1 MPKIEEYL
9 DYREYLHAFYRE
21 RKERKGF
28 FSYRLLGRQ
37 VGMDASLLAKVL
49 QKERHIADDSIPAFV
64 AALKLNAR
72 EAEYFGNMVHFGKA
86 RSDAQAKVH
95 FERMMNLRRIP
106 ARRLEGKHFAY
117 FASWRHAA
125 IRALLEFYEFRGDF
139 KALAAQLN
147 PPVTPREARES
158 IKLLKELDLVRDDGT
173 GRLVPSDKAIT
184 TGERW
189 ASVAVASFQ
198 KETIAL
204 AGEAL
209 ERHPRE
215 NRDVSTITMSVN
227 RNDIAEIKERLAE
240 FRSSIVKLANESESP
255 EVVCHLNL
263 QLIPLSVFPKEARP

>member
-1 MPKIEEYL
+1 MPKIEEFL
-9 DYREYLHAFYRE
+9 DYREYLHAFYKE
-21 RKERKGF
+21 RKERKGY
-28 FSYRLLGRQ
+28 FSYRLLGRL

-49 QKERHIADDSIPAFV
+49 QKERHIADESIPAFV
-64 AALKLNAR
+64 SALKLNAR
-72 EAEYFGNMVHFGKA
+72 EGEYFENLVHFGKA
-86 RSDAQAKVH
+86 RSDAQAKVY
-95 FERMMNLRRIP
+95 FERMMKLQRVP
-106 ARRLEGKHFAY
+106 SRRLEGRHFAY
-117 FASWRHAA
+117 FSSWRHAA
-125 IRALLEFYEFRGDF
+125 IRALLEFYEFRGDY
-139 KALAAQLN
+139 KTLAAQLN
-147 PPVTPREARES
+147 PPVTPKEARES
-158 IKLLKELDLVRDDGT
+158 VKLLKELDLVKDDGT

-215 NRDVSTITMSVN
+215 NRDVSTITMSVS
-227 RNDIAEIKERLAE
+227 REDIAEIKERIAE
-240 FRSSIVKLANESESP
+240 FRSSIVKFVNESANP